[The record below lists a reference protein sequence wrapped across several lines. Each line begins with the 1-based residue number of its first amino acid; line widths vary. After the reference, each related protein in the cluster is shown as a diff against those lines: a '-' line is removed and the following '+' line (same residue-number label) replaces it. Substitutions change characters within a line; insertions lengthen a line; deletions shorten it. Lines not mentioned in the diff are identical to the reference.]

1 MEQKTRFARLKKEIL
16 KRAHAAQACT
26 EQYGRAY
33 KAESVEALM
42 TVVKDNFSWCCK
54 ESVLTPDLISE
65 YEEFAANGIFA
76 NQDVDSGYLLASG
89 DAIVEVSGNAIVE
102 ASGDATVEA
111 WDNAKVR
118 AWGNATVRAWDNATV
133 EALDT
138 ATVRALDTAT
148 VRAFDNATVEALDT
162 AKVWAWDTVT
172 VRAFDNAQVRAS
184 GNATVEASDFVTVEA
199 FNKATARASDF
210 AYVVSIYTLE
220 CKILG
225 NAIYRV
231 INGNTVYYAS
241 DDIKFEK
248 QKQEEGKTRNMEV

>member
-1 MEQKTRFARLKKEIL
+1 MEQENMEQKTRFARLKKEIL

-118 AWGNATVRAWDNATV
+118 AWDN
-133 EALDT
+133 
-138 ATVRALDTAT
+138 AT